1 LIGLAVVSNAAALG
15 ERPADHPRAITDGR
29 LRPGHL
35 ETIRVAGFP
44 GKGEIEVSFFPT
56 AICEDEC
63 SARSFGGGLTT
74 SKGSAK
80 FRVRVPGT
88 FLDHRGR
95 PTYFRDGERIEL
107 SVVWEGPNRS
117 FAVASAEPEP
127 VIVRTHGSHRG

>member
-1 LIGLAVVSNAAALG
+1 MKSAGRALLGACATLIALAAVSNSAGAAPRDRGG
-15 ERPADHPRAITDGR
+15 EHPRVITDGR
-29 LRPGHL
+29 LRPGHF
-35 ETIRVAGFP
+35 EAIRVAGFP

-63 SARSFGGGLTT
+63 SARSFRGESTN

-88 FLDHRGR
+88 FFDHRGR

-107 SVVWEGPNRS
+107 NVVWE
-117 FAVASAEPEP
+117 
-127 VIVRTHGSHRG
+127 